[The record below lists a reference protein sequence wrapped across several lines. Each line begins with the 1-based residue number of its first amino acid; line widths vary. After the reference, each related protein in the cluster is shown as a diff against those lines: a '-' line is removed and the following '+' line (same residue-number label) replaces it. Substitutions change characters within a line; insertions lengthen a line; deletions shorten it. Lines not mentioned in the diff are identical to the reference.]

1 MGQFKNKCCNHQ
13 EGSTTNPPI
22 TNSNPQGQLQ
32 PGKDPGNITQS
43 CFVLNKLPNIETVK
57 ELAFELCNIQQAFDK
72 CPQYYTK
79 SNFDALINTITK
91 ALFHLYVKSS
101 EISGESVNLQQEITY
116 SELVELINTNS
127 LNPGQEYKI
136 TDYTFT
142 TTQEFTASAN
152 HDFDI
157 IVSALNTNTLN
168 ENAKAAC
175 KENDEYF
182 KNSKLNLWELKY
194 SIYNDTDKYNWA
206 DTENGKGVIYWL
218 KDEFNN
224 EAGYD
229 FKSALFKK
237 CVQRDI
243 WDYKEPLYVEECSQY
258 ITFNRFGSE
267 ETDLSLVGD
276 FTNCKIAFQKKLPFI
291 KLTYKGSN
299 INISGR
305 SVYIYNGI
313 NINLEGSVNYIE
325 TSQDLNLKTSD
336 TTVLN
341 SYDIITKGD
350 NMNHYISQCRDI
362 QLGFENSANYLVSC
376 QYIITNS
383 RISTLD
389 IKNWNHCKIDTEV
402 TNLISK
408 DITLEYSTIGYNNQ
422 NVTFIGKGT
431 FKNKT
436 INPSTFTTSWQE
448 PNYEFEFN
456 SDIADEYE
464 TISKKQFVTYID

>member
-1 MGQFKNKCCNHQ
+1 MEQFKNKCCNHQ
-13 EGSTTNPPI
+13 GGSTTNPPI
-22 TNSNPQGQLQ
+22 TNFKPQGQLE

-127 LNPGQEYKI
+127 LNPGQEYRI

-168 ENAKAAC
+168 ENAKAVC

-182 KNSKLNLWELKY
+182 KNSQLNLWELKY

-206 DTENGKGVIYWL
+206 DSQNGKGVIYWL

-237 CVQRDI
+237 SVQRDES
-243 WDYKEPLYVEECSQY
+243 DYKERPYIEGCSQY
-258 ITFNRFGSE
+258 ITFNALRSE
-267 ETDLSLVGD
+267 QTDLSLVGN
-276 FTNCKIAFQKKLPFI
+276 FTNCKINFQKKLPFI
-291 KLTYKGSN
+291 KLTNRGSN
-299 INISGR
+299 INIFGS
-305 SVYIYNGI
+305 SAYIYNGF
-313 NINLEGSVNYIE
+313 NIDLKGSVNYIYE
-325 TSQDLNLKTSD
+325 SQDLNLNTD
-336 TTVLN
+336 YTTILN
-341 SYDIITKGD
+341 SQEVVTKND
-350 NMNHYISQCRDI
+350 NQNHYIDQCAYI
-362 QLGFENSANYLVSC
+362 QLGFNNQTNYLVNC

-383 RISTLD
+383 GISKLD
-389 IKNWNHCKIDTEV
+389 IEQWYFCKINSEV
-402 TNLISK
+402 YNLVSK
-408 DITLEYSTIGYNNQ
+408 DIELEHSTIGYNNQ
-422 NVTFIGKGT
+422 NVTFIGTGT

-464 TISKKQFVTYID
+464 TISKKQFITYID